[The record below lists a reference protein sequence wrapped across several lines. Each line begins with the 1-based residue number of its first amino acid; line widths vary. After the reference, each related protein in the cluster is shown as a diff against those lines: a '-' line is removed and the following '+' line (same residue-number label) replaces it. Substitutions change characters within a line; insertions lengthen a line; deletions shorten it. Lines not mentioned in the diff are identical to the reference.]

1 MTERGAHA
9 RGVIELGAHA
19 AGVTECGAVAFGD
32 SRIAYSILRSARR
45 HKTVEI
51 TVARRGEV
59 VVAAPLRTSV
69 ERIEAIVKR
78 RAAWILRHGGLA
90 ERGPGGRGPGKPGLA
105 ERRFVSGESLPYLGR
120 RVRLFV
126 RETPEDGVD
135 VRFHHWQFEV
145 RLSRA
150 LPPHE
155 RSAAV
160 EAAFTRWYRQRATE
174 LVAGRVER
182 FAPLLGATPS
192 RVLVRD
198 QRRRWGSCSPDG
210 VLRFNWRV
218 VMAPPAL
225 LDYVVIHELAHLR
238 LRAHGPRYWALV
250 ATAAPDYRE
259 RRQRLKSLGP
269 SLYL

>member
-1 MTERGAHA
+1 MAERGS
-9 RGVIELGAHA
+9 
-19 AGVTECGAVAFGD
+19 VAFGD
-32 SRIAYSILRSARR
+32 SRIAYSIVRSARR
-45 HKTVEI
+45 LKTVEI
-51 TVARRGEV
+51 TVARAGEV
-59 VVAAPLRTSV
+59 VVAAPVRTPA

-78 RAAWILRHGGLA
+78 RAAWIIRRSGLA
-90 ERGPGGRGPGKPGLA
+90 KTVAGEPGIA
-105 ERRFVSGESLPYLGR
+105 ERRFESGESLPYLGR

-126 RETPEDGVD
+126 RETPDDGVD

-150 LPPHE
+150 LTPNE

-160 EAAFTRWYRQRATE
+160 KAAFARWFRRRATE
-174 LVAGRVER
+174 RVAERVER
-182 FAPLLGATPS
+182 FAPLLGVTPS

-238 LRAHGPRYWALV
+238 VRSHRPAYWALV
-250 ATAAPDYRE
+250 ALAAPDHRE
-259 RRQRLKSLGP
+259 RRERLRGLGP
-269 SLYL
+269 ELDL

>member
-1 MTERGAHA
+1 MTDRGAHTSGATERGAHP
-9 RGVIELGAHA
+9 
-19 AGVTECGAVAFGD
+19 AGVTERGSVAFGD
-32 SRIAYSILRSARR
+32 SRIAYSIARSTRR
-45 HKTVEI
+45 HKTVEV
-51 TVARRGEV
+51 TVAHRGEV
-59 VVAAPLRTSV
+59 VVAAPVRTSV
-69 ERIEAIVKR
+69 EWIKAIIRR
-78 RAAWILRHGGLA
+78 RAAWILRHGGRA
-90 ERGPGGRGPGKPGLA
+90 EPSPGGRGLGEPGLA

-126 RETPEDGVD
+126 RETPEDGVG
-135 VRFHHWQFEV
+135 VRFHHWQFDV
-145 RLSRA
+145 RLSRT
-150 LPPHE
+150 LPPDE

-160 EAAFTRWYRQRATE
+160 EAAFTCWYRRRAAE
-174 LVAGRVER
+174 LVAARVEH
-182 FAPLLGATPS
+182 FAPLLGVAPS

-238 LRAHGPRYWALV
+238 LRAHGPKYWALV
-250 ATAAPDYRE
+250 AHAAPDYRE

-269 SLYL
+269 SLDL

>member
-1 MTERGAHA
+1 MTERGS
-9 RGVIELGAHA
+9 
-19 AGVTECGAVAFGD
+19 VAFGD
-32 SRIAYSILRSARR
+32 ARIAYSILRSARR

-59 VVAAPLRTSV
+59 VVAAPVRTSI

-78 RAAWILRHGGLA
+78 RAAWIVRHGGQG
-90 ERGPGGRGPGKPGLA
+90 ERGSGDARLA
-105 ERRFVSGESLPYLGR
+105 ERRYVSGESLPYLGR
-120 RVRLFV
+120 RVRLSV

-135 VRFHHWQFEV
+135 VRFHHWQFDV
-145 RLSRA
+145 RLSPA
-150 LPPHE
+150 LPPDE
-155 RSAAV
+155 RGTAV
-160 EAAFTRWYRQRATE
+160 EAAFTRWYRRRAAE
-174 LVAGRVER
+174 LVAARVER
-182 FAPLLGATPS
+182 FAPLLGVTPS

-250 ATAAPDYRE
+250 AHAAPDYRE
-259 RRQRLKSLGP
+259 RRERLKSLGP
-269 SLYL
+269 SLDL